1 MTMEVNHMTNC
12 TLACSP
18 TSLSSRAIAR
28 KLERDQKQTQNG
40 RRGIGEEVSCPPLL
54 LPPSF
59 LVFALV
65 LEMAMAIRFSFF
77 LFCCFVVL
85 LYVLV

>member
-1 MTMEVNHMTNC
+1 MTVEVNHVTNYI
-12 TLACSP
+12 
-18 TSLSSRAIAR
+18 SRGG
-28 KLERDQKQTQNG
+28 KLFQSNYYAKVGVRAKTNTKWKNGDG
-40 RRGIGEEVSCPPLL
+40 RRGFLSSSPP
-54 LPPSF
+54 PPSF
-59 LVFALV
+59 LFFALV